1 VVSGCFWR
9 NLQQPRHEPSL
20 ALDARIA
27 ANGQPEC
34 IKSVQSRMRGA
45 QVECEKPYRR
55 KQLAE
60 VAKVLGTCFCGSP
73 AELRAKCDTIRLQK
87 QRDSHTNN

>member
-1 VVSGCFWR
+1 
-9 NLQQPRHEPSL
+9 
-20 ALDARIA
+20 
-27 ANGQPEC
+27 
-34 IKSVQSRMRGA
+34 MRGA